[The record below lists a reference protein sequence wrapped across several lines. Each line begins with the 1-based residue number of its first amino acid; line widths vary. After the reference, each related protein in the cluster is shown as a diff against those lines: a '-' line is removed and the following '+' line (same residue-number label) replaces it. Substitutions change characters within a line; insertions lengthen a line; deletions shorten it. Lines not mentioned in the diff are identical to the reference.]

1 MVKALALSR
10 NTSLKLASALALMT
24 LASCLDH
31 ADIASTASAPSSSAP
46 SAPASLAAPIS
57 LAAIGLRG
65 AVDTRQAAAAK
76 PFILADDLVPS
87 WGPDDD
93 VATASIAASLS
104 RQGRIKVEVGFAPG
118 DGQTALREALTEAL
132 AARAPAGARL
142 DMEVLGNISI
152 STLETHET
160 EVTLE
165 WRVTRPDGSLLGA
178 VTQTGATSPDRIAAY
193 WGDFAKEA
201 AAPAA
206 DGILALLGA

>member
-1 MVKALALSR
+1 MA
-10 NTSLKLASALALMT
+10 

-31 ADIASTASAPSSSAP
+31 TEVLPTAAQTSSSASP
-46 SAPASLAAPIS
+46 APVS

-65 AVDTRQAAAAK
+65 AVDARDV
-76 PFILADDLVPS
+76 ILAPRVLAADDLVPS

-93 VATASIAASLS
+93 VATASITASLA

-118 DGQTALREALTEAL
+118 DGQTALRDALSEAL

-152 STLETHET
+152 STSETHET

-165 WRVTRPDGSLLGA
+165 WRVTRPDGSLIGSI
-178 VTQTGATSPDRIAAY
+178 TQQAATSPDRVATR
-193 WGDFAKEA
+193 WGDFAKDA

-206 DGILALLGA
+206 EGILALLGA